1 MVVLAH
7 GAGAGMDGDF
17 LRTVARDL
25 AARGRCV
32 VRFNFP
38 YAENGRKS
46 PDRQPVLE
54 ATWSAV
60 LDHLASEG
68 EQRPLVL
75 GGKSMG
81 GRIAV
86 SVVAGCARCDGLL
99 FLGYPLHPPGRP
111 DRLRVEHLG
120 RVSVPMLF
128 IAGTRDPLCSLD
140 LLEQTVD
147 RLGDQAGI
155 ARIQDGDHSFRVRR
169 SSGRSTEEA
178 WREVADAANA
188 WIEGL
193 TR

>member
-1 MVVLAH
+1 MVVLVH
-7 GAGAGMDGDF
+7 GAGGGMNGDF
-17 LRTVARDL
+17 LSTVAHDL
-25 AARGRCV
+25 ATRDCHV

-38 YAENGRKS
+38 YAEIGRKS

-60 LDHLASEG
+60 LGHLASEG
-68 EQRPLVL
+68 DQRPLVL

-81 GRIAV
+81 GRIAA
-86 SVVAGCARCDGLL
+86 SVVAGGARCDGLL

-120 RVSVPMLF
+120 RIRVPMLF
-128 IAGTRDPLCSLD
+128 VAGTRDPLCSFD
-140 LLEQTVD
+140 LLEQTVAG
-147 RLGDQAGI
+147 LGDRAGI
-155 ARIQDGDHSFRVRR
+155 VRIEGGDHSFRLRR
-169 SSGRSTEEA
+169 SSMRSTEQA